1 MSATG
6 PNKVTIRKLEMA
18 DVPDARLIEQE
29 SFATPWSTAMFVLEL
44 TKSSSVCLGAEI
56 DGELVGYLFATNY
69 AAVWHVM
76 NVSVLPSHRRA
87 GVASKLMA
95 ELFRLTDTDSKT
107 QYTLEV
113 RVSNT
118 AALEM
123 YRRCGFRSAGTRPGY
138 YADNREDALIMWCS
152 NDPKF
157 TPPNAGDPNEW
168 SPDGGRRAGHA

>member
-1 MSATG
+1 MSVSAPDG
-6 PNKVTIRKLEMA
+6 VVIRKFEMA
-18 DVPDARLIEQE
+18 DVPDALVIEQQ
-29 SFATPWSTAMFVLEL
+29 SFSTPWSGPMFVLEL
-44 TKSSSVCLGAEI
+44 TKSSSVCLAAEI
-56 DGELVGYLFATNY
+56 DAELVGYLFATNY
-69 AAVWHVM
+69 AAIWHVM
-76 NVSVLPSHRRA
+76 NVSVSPAHRRE

-95 ELFRLTDTDSKT
+95 ELFRLTDGSGKT

-113 RVSNT
+113 RVSNA

-152 NDPKF
+152 KDPKF
-157 TPPNAGDPNEW
+157 MPPNAGDPNEW

>member
-1 MSATG
+1 MNDAA
-6 PNKVTIRKLEMA
+6 PNEVVVRKLEMA
-18 DVPDARLIEQE
+18 DVPDARLIEQQ
-29 SFATPWSTAMFVLEL
+29 SFSSPWSAPMFVLEL
-44 TKSSSVCLGAEI
+44 TKSSSICLGAEI
-56 DGELVGYLFATNY
+56 GGELIGYLFATNY

-76 NVSVLPSHRRA
+76 NVSVSPTHRRA
-87 GVASKLMA
+87 GVASKLMD
-95 ELFRLTDTDSKT
+95 ELFRLTNASGKT

-123 YRRCGFRSAGTRPGY
+123 YRRCGFRSAGIRPGY
-138 YADNREDALIMWCS
+138 YADNREDALIMWRS
-152 NDPKF
+152 DDPTF